1 MSNGNG
7 NVSRISVSL
16 QESLLQQ
23 LDQMVKERGFESRS
37 HAIAE
42 MVSRQVTA
50 HKRDLGNEVMAGTIT
65 LIYDHSTPHLQ
76 KILADLQH
84 EHISAV
90 ISSLHVHLMHSQTL
104 EVILVQGP
112 AVELE
117 SLANKMITNRGVISG
132 ELQLNTTLMP
142 QLHVPNGKHR
152 TEPSSSTKDVHEP
165 VS

>member
-37 HAIAE
+37 QAIAE

-50 HKRDLGNEVMAGTIT
+50 HKRELGSEIMAGTIT

-76 KILADLQH
+76 KNLADLQH
-84 EHISAV
+84 EHINAV

-112 AVELE
+112 AGELQE
-117 SLANKMITNRGVISG
+117 LADKMITHRGVISG

-152 TEPSSSTKDVHEP
+152 GEVSEGTKGVHEP
-165 VS
+165 VA

>member
-16 QESLLQQ
+16 PESLLLQ
-23 LDQMVKERGFESRS
+23 LDAMVKERGFESRS

-50 HKRDLGNEVMAGTIT
+50 HKKELGNEVMAGTIT
-65 LIYDHSTPHLQ
+65 LLYDHSTPRLQ
-76 KILADLQH
+76 KTLADLQH

-112 AVELE
+112 AAELQL
-117 SLANKMITNRGVISG
+117 LADKMITNRGVISG

-142 QLHVPNGKHR
+142 QLHVPNGKR
-152 TEPSSSTKDVHEP
+152 RAELV
-165 VS
+165 